1 MLIKSDASI
10 LLSANLSCLTTLHAI
25 KLPTNVL
32 VEKKKIEQKYVPIL
46 CQQGNMY
53 PLIYDVF
60 VSVWIALLQAK
71 KEGFIK

>member
-32 VEKKKIEQKYVPIL
+32 VEKKNWANIRIL